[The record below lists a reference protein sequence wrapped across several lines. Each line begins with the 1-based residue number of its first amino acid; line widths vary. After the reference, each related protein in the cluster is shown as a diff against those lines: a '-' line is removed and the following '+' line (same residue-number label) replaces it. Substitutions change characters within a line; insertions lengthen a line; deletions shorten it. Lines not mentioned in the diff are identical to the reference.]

1 MVTDG
6 DVDVAAE
13 PSQQTHQALDRH
25 IAKLPVEQPRH
36 VRLTQAHAFGRRD
49 LGQFLRGNDPLNA
62 GHQFRFK
69 HMGFGIGECYRRA
82 GVSPDR

>member
-1 MVTDG
+1 
-6 DVDVAAE
+6 
-13 PSQQTHQALDRH
+13 
-25 IAKLPVEQPRH
+25 
-36 VRLTQAHAFGRRD
+36 
-49 LGQFLRGNDPLNA
+49 LRGNDPLNA